1 MRYAILPV
9 LACAVLAADD
19 TGWRKVEQ
27 TGLSEA
33 QVQEIITG
41 FAAKEAQFAKARE
54 NYTYRQSVK
63 VQSVDPDGKP
73 TGQHELVSDIVYPEG
88 KRTEH
93 VVRAPVD
100 TLTAFTLSPED
111 YQDLQNVQ
119 PFVLTTSEI
128 PKYYVRYLGKQ
139 MVDEIPAYVFA
150 VRPRKLEKG
159 LRYFQGQIW
168 VDDRDL
174 QIVKT
179 YGRGVGVT
187 GKEENLFP
195 KFETYREQIDG
206 KYWFPTYTHADDVL
220 AFKEGPQGIR
230 MLVTYKNYKQFR
242 SEVNIQYGDAVG
254 SDQPKKPEPKKPEPA
269 KP

>member
-1 MRYAILPV
+1 MRYAILPI
-9 LACAVLAADD
+9 LACAMLAADD
-19 TGWRKVEQ
+19 TGWRKAEQ
-27 TGLSEA
+27 NDLSDG
-33 QVQEIITG
+33 QVQEIIAK
-41 FAAKEAQFAKARE
+41 FAAKEAAFAKARE

-63 VQSVDPDGKP
+63 VQEVDPDGKA
-73 TGQHELVSDIVYPEG
+73 TGQHEIVSDIIFTEDG

-93 VVRAPVD
+93 VVRAPLD
-100 TLTAFTLSPED
+100 TLKNIQLTPED
-111 YQDLQNVQ
+111 EQDLRNVQ

-128 PKYYVRYLGKQ
+128 PKYYVRSLGKQ

-150 VRPRKLEKG
+150 VKPKHLEKG
-159 LRYFQGQIW
+159 QRYFQGEIW

-179 YGRGVGVT
+179 YGRGVGIVR
-187 GKEENLFP
+187 GDNQFP

-230 MLVTYKNYKQFR
+230 MLVTYKNYKQFK

-254 SDQPKKPEPKKPEPA
+254 GTEPKKPEPTQPEPA